1 MDDVEQRFLAAIQAN
16 PDDREAR
23 EVYAD
28 WLEERGDERGEYL
41 RLEAQLHSI
50 PVRLAVL
57 RASVD
62 RAWLVQVE
70 RRFDVLLVTTGANKI
85 SVIKSV
91 REAAN
96 IGLKDAKDF
105 VEAVGP
111 DAPGIVCRD
120 LVYEAA
126 DRIARLFKDTGAKVE
141 IVSRGSTI
149 APAMKG
155 IAVTLVEVEL
165 AHKLPAILAVREVT
179 GINLKA
185 AKVLVENVLAGTPIA
200 LVSNVNATRAAEI
213 IQRFATLGRVTCS
226 SK

>member
-62 RAWLVQVE
+62 PAWLRQVE
-70 RRFDVLLVTTGANKI
+70 RRFDVLLVSMGAHKI
-85 SVIKSV
+85 SVIKAV
-91 REAAN
+91 REAAS

-105 VEAVGP
+105 VEAVRPGG
-111 DAPGIVCRD
+111 PGIVCGD
-120 LVYEAA
+120 LEYEAA
-126 DRIARLFKDTGAKVE
+126 NRIARLFKDTGASVE
-141 IVSRGSTI
+141 VVSCGSV
-149 APAMKG
+149 PASKG
-155 IAVTLVEVEL
+155 I
-165 AHKLPAILAVREVT
+165 
-179 GINLKA
+179 
-185 AKVLVENVLAGTPIA
+185 
-200 LVSNVNATRAAEI
+200 S
-213 IQRFATLGRVTCS
+213 RV
-226 SK
+226 

>member
-62 RAWLVQVE
+62 RTWLLQVE
-70 RRFDVLLVTTGANKI
+70 RRFDVLLVTTGENKI

-91 REAAN
+91 REAAS
-96 IGLKDAKDF
+96 IGLRDAKDF
-105 VEAVGP
+105 VEAVRP
-111 DAPGIVCRD
+111 DQPGIVCRD
-120 LVYEAA
+120 LEYEAA
-126 DRIARLFKDTGAKVE
+126 DRIARLFKDTGATVQ

-149 APAMKG
+149 APMSKG
-155 IAVTLVEVEL
+155 ITLTLAEVE
-165 AHKLPAILAVREVT
+165 AVQKLPAIMDVRELT
-179 GINLKA
+179 G
-185 AKVLVENVLAGTPIA
+185 
-200 LVSNVNATRAAEI
+200 
-213 IQRFATLGRVTCS
+213 LG
-226 SK
+226 

>member
-62 RAWLVQVE
+62 PVWLVQVE
-70 RRFDVLLVTTGANKI
+70 RRFDVVLVTMGSNKI
-85 SVIKSV
+85 SVIKAV
-91 REAAN
+91 REASN

-105 VEAVGP
+105 VEAVRPG
-111 DAPGIVCRD
+111 APGIVCRD
-120 LVYEAA
+120 LEYDAA
-126 DRIARLFKDTGAKVE
+126 HQIARLFNDTGAMVD
-141 IVSRGSTI
+141 IVSRGSPI
-149 APAMKG
+149 APRSKG
-155 IAVTLVEVEL
+155 ITVTLAEL
-165 AHKLPAILAVREVT
+165 EPAHKLPAMLAVRELT
-179 GINLKA
+179 GLGLKA
-185 AKVLVENVLAGTPIA
+185 AKELVENVLAGTA
-200 LVSNVNATRAAEI
+200 VDLLTGVDARRAAEV

-226 SK
+226 PT

>member
-62 RAWLVQVE
+62 RTWLIQVE
-70 RRFDVLLVTTGANKI
+70 RRFDVLLVIAGANKI
-85 SVIKSV
+85 SVIKAV
-91 REAAN
+91 REAAG

-111 DAPGIVCRD
+111 DAPGVVCRD
-120 LVYEAA
+120 LPYDAA
-126 DRIARLFKDTGAKVE
+126 ERIARLFTDTGASVE
-141 IVSRGSTI
+141 IVSRGSTV
-149 APAMKG
+149 APPTKG
-155 IAVTLVEVEL
+155 ITLTLAEVEPTQ
-165 AHKLPAILAVREVT
+165 KVPAILAVRELT
-179 GINLKA
+179 GLGLKA
-185 AKVLVENVLAGTPIA
+185 AKDLVENVLAGTPIA
-200 LVSNVNATRAAEI
+200 LVTGVNARRAAEV
-213 IQRFATLGRVTCS
+213 IQRFATVGRVTCS
-226 SK
+226 PT

>member
-70 RRFDVLLVTTGANKI
+70 RRFDLLLVTTGANKI

-91 REAAN
+91 REAAG

-105 VEAVGP
+105 VEAVRP
-111 DAPGIVCRD
+111 DDPGVVCRD
-120 LVYEAA
+120 LAYEVA
-126 DRIARLFKDTGAKVE
+126 DRIARLFKDTGATVE
-141 IVSRGSTI
+141 IVSRGGTTS
-149 APAMKG
+149 PPSKG
-155 IAVTLVEVEL
+155 VTVTLAEVDL
-165 AHKLPAILAVREVT
+165 ARKLPAILAVREVA
-179 GINLKA
+179 GLGLKA
-185 AKVLVENVLAGTPIA
+185 AKDLVENVLAGTPVVLQA
-200 LVSNVNATRAAEI
+200 GVNARRAAVV

-226 SK
+226 PT